1 MAHMQKF
8 TRSAAHGI
16 LSHDERNKSNDK
28 QYRNVDIDN
37 SKTHLNYSYLD
48 NSSAEDRLNK
58 RLKEVDIYKRPNIK
72 VLCSWVVTL
81 PKEIKSEDERKFFD
95 LTYEFLSQKY
105 GQNNVIS
112 ADVHKDET
120 TPHLHFTFVPVV
132 PNNKKNAKL
141 SEKVSSKEV
150 LTQSHLKQFHTEL
163 NKYISKSLGY
173 DAGILNGATKQNKTI
188 KQLKQETA
196 SELEKLKNISEL
208 PEKSGFFGKILISA
222 EKYQTLKNAPN
233 EIKKLTEDY
242 INSKNGEMLKSV
254 LAENENLKAENA
266 DLNNELQ
273 KAQQSIN
280 TAQAEADR
288 QIKQAQAEADRQIK
302 QAQAKAD
309 KAIAEAQAE
318 KPLEDAKTLIYTL
331 MRFAHAYQ
339 PKAPMDTRIKISQTY
354 LKCVEN
360 GFIDHDQYN
369 EKPKRAEIQKTNT
382 KSQSQGVTRG

>member
-16 LSHDERNKSNDK
+16 LSHDERNKSADK

-37 SKTHLNYSYLD
+37 SKSHLNYSYLD

-81 PKEIKSEDERKFFD
+81 PKQVKSDDERKFFD

-188 KQLKQETA
+188 KELKQETA
-196 SELEKLKNISEL
+196 SELEKLKNISKL
-208 PEKSGFFGKILISA
+208 PEKTGFFGKILISA
-222 EKYQTLKNAPN
+222 EEYQTLKNAPN

-242 INSKNGEMLKSV
+242 INSKNGERLKNV
-254 LAENENLKAENA
+254 LAENESLKSENA
-266 DLNNELQ
+266 KLKRYAADTTISKAKELEEMKQ
-273 KAQQSIN
+273 KAQKAIDKAKAEAAAQIEALKAATEN
-280 TAQAEADR
+280 EIKEMKACIRAYDNLYPKAQA
-288 QIKQAQAEADRQIK
+288 
-302 QAQAKAD
+302 
-309 KAIAEAQAE
+309 
-318 KPLEDAKTLIYTL
+318 
-331 MRFAHAYQ
+331 
-339 PKAPMDTRIKISQTY
+339 RIKRLESENQT
-354 LKCVEN
+354 L
-360 GFIDHDQYN
+360 
-369 EKPKRAEIQKTNT
+369 RAEIAK
-382 KSQSQGVTRG
+382 TRGRGR